1 MVCGGSS
8 CDIDKLEL
16 WRPTLFLEEILS
28 VSAEIQR
35 FSLRASSPIPTND
48 HQKLYF
54 IHFIK
59 NMFIY
64 YLYLVSVLLVL
75 DFLLQDIY
83 FTKSL
88 ERHCCHQQWVQDM
101 VSWARFSSMDPQYQ
115 SSVPVWLGSFTHNSP
130 EAPAKPSHS
139 STALATASAGSSH
152 FWLPCLAAST
162 IMSDSSMSCFLS

>member
-28 VSAEIQR
+28 VSAETQR
-35 FSLRASSPIPTND
+35 FSLWASSPIPTND

-83 FTKSL
+83 FVKSL

-101 VSWARFSSMDPQYQ
+101 VSWARLSL
-115 SSVPVWLGSFTHNSP
+115 V
-130 EAPAKPSHS
+130 
-139 STALATASAGSSH
+139 SAGSSH
-152 FWLPCLAAST
+152 FCLSCLAAST
-162 IMSDSSMSCFLS
+162 IMSDSLMSCFLSSASGRGPQAPHSISGGALSVYLIICTMRA